1 MLLRQN
7 CLKKLLL
14 CYFGNFKYE
23 ITLIKIFSV
32 STKPKSSNAGVD
44 DDELPDDV
52 FKNYD
57 DFYYYDDDEQV
68 EKSRGRRSVGG
79 RRKKSCEGCST
90 KGKERIDVTDAEY
103 RKFVK
108 FFLED
113 NPGESCAK
121 AGHAAYSD
129 AVRLQPLNSEPVNF
143 CFKKCLF

>member
-1 MLLRQN
+1 ML
-7 CLKKLLL
+7 
-14 CYFGNFKYE
+14 
-23 ITLIKIFSV
+23 FSV
-32 STKPKSSNAGVD
+32 TSKPKTSNTGD
-44 DDELPDDV
+44 GDQLSDEV

-68 EKSRGRRSVGG
+68 GKSRGRRSVSG
-79 RRKKSCEGCST
+79 RKKAKCTDCPT

-129 AVRLQPLNSEPVNF
+129 AVRLKSLDTEPVNI
-143 CFKKCLF
+143 LVS